1 MSDRTTTQE
10 ARHWIA
16 RLTSGDI
23 TEPEMA
29 AYRRWVVDVHHHA
42 VFQHELKL
50 WRSLD
55 QIGEQLA
62 PHQPVAQQVAMRRRR
77 RRDVLAASGG
87 LAAAVCLAVFLLGPG
102 LWMRLHA
109 DYWTGHEIRAFTLAD
124 GTRAVLDA
132 DAAVAVHYGVRTR
145 TIELLRGRA
154 WFDVRHDPT
163 RPFRVEVAGSVTED
177 IGTAFEI
184 DPHADGKIET
194 TVESGMVRVSAREG
208 GQSITLTA
216 GQRAVWQGTTGQITQ
231 QGEVP
236 ADTVASWRDG
246 QLMLTAVPVRMAV
259 STIARYRS
267 GMTLVVDHLDDL
279 PPVTALV
286 DVRRPDDALSALA
299 AGARLRLYHLPGNIV
314 LVRRSG

>member
-1 MSDRTTTQE
+1 
-10 ARHWIA
+10 
-16 RLTSGDI
+16 
-23 TEPEMA
+23 
-29 AYRRWVVDVHHHA
+29 
-42 VFQHELKL
+42 
-50 WRSLD
+50 
-55 QIGEQLA
+55 
-62 PHQPVAQQVAMRRRR
+62 
-77 RRDVLAASGG
+77 
-87 LAAAVCLAVFLLGPG
+87 
-102 LWMRLHA
+102 MRLHA
-109 DYWTGHEIRAFTLAD
+109 DHWTGHEIRAFTLAD
-124 GTRAVLDA
+124 GTRTVLDA

-163 RPFRVEVAGSVTED
+163 RPFRVEAAGSVTED

-194 TVESGMVRVSAREG
+194 TVESGMVRVSTREG

-216 GQRAVWQGTTGQITQ
+216 GQRAVWQGTGQITR
-231 QGEVP
+231 QGDV
-236 ADTVASWRDG
+236 AVDTVASWRDG
-246 QLMLTAVPVRMAV
+246 QLMLTAVPVHMAV

-286 DVRRPDDALSALA
+286 DVRRPDDALGALA
-299 AGARLRLYHLPGNIV
+299 AGTHLRLYHLPGNIV